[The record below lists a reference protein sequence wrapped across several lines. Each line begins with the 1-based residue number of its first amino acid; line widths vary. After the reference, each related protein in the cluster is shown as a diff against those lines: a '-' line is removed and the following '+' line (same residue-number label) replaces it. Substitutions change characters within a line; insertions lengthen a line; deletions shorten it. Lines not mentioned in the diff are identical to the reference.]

1 MINFHLDTS
10 AKTLQMSINDEDEY
24 IGGRLLFLNKNR
36 L

>member
-1 MINFHLDTS
+1 MINFHLDNS

-24 IGGRLLFLNKNR
+24 IGGRLLFLNKGR